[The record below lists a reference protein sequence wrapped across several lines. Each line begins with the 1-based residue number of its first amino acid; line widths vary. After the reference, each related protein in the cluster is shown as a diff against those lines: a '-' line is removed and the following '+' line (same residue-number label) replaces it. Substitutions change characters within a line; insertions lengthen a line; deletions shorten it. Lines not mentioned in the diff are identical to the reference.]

1 MSTIEKLREVKNHL
15 KSWNYTD
22 FGDID
27 STIKKLQEEIQEY
40 DDLSNQRD
48 LDTLQ
53 LKNRLKVQSDIW
65 LWIKTKKIV
74 LGTKFKNHMAQ
85 RGWA

>member
-48 LDTLQ
+48 LDTL
-53 LKNRLKVQSDIW
+53 
-65 LWIKTKKIV
+65 
-74 LGTKFKNHMAQ
+74 
-85 RGWA
+85 